1 MSDADDVVLDLAFYL
16 APAGEGHTSRRH
28 AHNLRRQ
35 MVQTAPVDHDD
46 AIATSEMTVLPL
58 MQQLERILQQKS
70 KTSVHLLPPVA
81 EPDTESAPG
90 SVSGSVSDGLRSPV
104 SPSSA
109 SVHSARRSLTNS
121 MASDPRRPRPLRQ
134 PLNAPLIPQYD
145 PERVYDHNQASAN
158 PNKRFL
164 KISEAESRAATRK
177 TTPPPT
183 KPNHTRSAP
192 SVPTTQFSAP
202 REIPLEFPV
211 SQSSNA
217 SVSTDKPLQPRH
229 TRSNLAFLFALV
241 QLLKKHTNQ
250 TVSSQATGTTAST
263 TKPGGRKR
271 SLTLERL
278 RFLSFGSLPSPQPAL
293 TPPASTAANSSKRI
307 MLEQPKKRGFFRS
320 LFKSR
325 SKLLL
330 VESHLLPD
338 VLGMSD
344 NSQSKRPLKR
354 PAPST
359 QQPRADEA
367 QKKKT
372 VSPKSSL
379 PRLNPLKMRPKSE
392 VFSKST
398 PAQGYQ
404 EKVTVPKAS
413 TFNLNTSKVPNSS
426 NSDTFTSPTALKPQ
440 PPGPLVNKQEPVV
453 AAPAAAKADID
464 IPKPKYQPMTLD
476 PSRSRPQSPIDN
488 SLRSLAPP
496 ALPPNHIFSPGL
508 PIIGSVTDDLLLDDF
523 DVLLALF
530 EYRDDPPQKLSLAR
544 RTPEPESSSIGGD
557 YRSLD
562 HSPGHGFGSSPSPP
576 LRSPTTRRH
585 RPAANVA
592 NGGPGGRFTGNNANS
607 SNENTAFLDVPQS
620 GGGNPQFV
628 APFSRVTSTSLRV
641 LRGLMELKKDAL
653 LGEALFPKLLNAQE
667 VELIV
672 LLERLRLMRLVR
684 LNKRLLFV
692 GYSGDLENIT
702 HIPGVLLPL
711 QMVNNLPVKR
721 LLLILKHSLLRRL
734 IRLRQGLM
742 PTPALAMLDARGSDE
757 GDFSEFS
764 DFMDIDNVL
773 FNQLPIVTARALATS
788 LPALIQVAGAL
799 PVPILADRLDAVLA
813 QASQNTLAP
822 PVPPASLIQ
831 APLQAALQQAQQPHI
846 LFDDPS
852 SPTDLSDVTEE
863 SGAHSPESGAVNKK
877 GTAVLSLTL
886 LRQDETPLPEPK
898 VLPPISSGVVPSP
911 PVAPM
916 TSMAPLSPSSLVLS
930 ETSAAYSPILHT
942 AVKMLPVID
951 GHLNNRPILM
961 SFRLG
966 GQGLLFSRA
975 NAFAGFAMQ
984 GLGSHQLF
992 TMLLDELDYSVGGGF
1007 GLDLDDDVIAA
1018 PRAPAIVTPKL
1029 RVKSSPV
1036 NNKSVAHP
1044 AAPVAP
1050 LVASKLDSPRLFTLM
1065 FSRKLH
1071 KKQSQA
1077 LMTLAR
1083 VVIPEPPQPM
1093 PAVRFSSRII
1103 LYDTYNGEEYDRHPD
1118 TATCNQLTP
1127 ALAQQIKEELNALKS
1142 QMEIHIESRC
1152 NTHFF

>member
-1 MSDADDVVLDLAFYL
+1 MSDADDVVLDSAFYS

-35 MVQTAPVDHDD
+35 TVQTALVEHDD
-46 AIATSEMTVLPL
+46 AIATSEMTVSPS

-70 KTSVHLLPPVA
+70 KTSVHSLPPVA

-90 SVSGSVSDGLRSPV
+90 SASGSVSDGSRSPG

-134 PLNAPLIPQYD
+134 PSNAPSIPQYD

-158 PNKRFL
+158 SNKRFL

-217 SVSTDKPLQPRH
+217 SVSTDKPSQPRH
-229 TRSNLAFLFALV
+229 TRSNSAFSFASV
-241 QLLKKHTNQ
+241 QLSKKHTNQ

-271 SLTLERL
+271 SSTLERL
-278 RFLSFGSLPSPQPAL
+278 RFSSFGSSPSPQPAP
-293 TPPASTAANSSKRI
+293 TPPDSTAANSSKRI
-307 MLEQPKKRGFFRS
+307 MSEQPKKRGFFRS

-325 SKLLL
+325 SKSSL
-330 VESHLLPD
+330 VESHSLPD
-338 VLGMSD
+338 VSGMSD

-392 VFSKST
+392 IFSKST
-398 PAQGYQ
+398 PVKGYP

-413 TFNLNTSKVPNSS
+413 TFNLNTSKIPNSS
-426 NSDTFTSPTALKPQ
+426 NSDSFTPPTASKPQ
-440 PPGPLVNKQEPVV
+440 PPGPSINTQEPVV
-453 AAPAAAKADID
+453 AAPTVAKADTD
-464 IPKPKYQPMTLD
+464 NPEPKYQPMTLD

-496 ALPPNHIFSPGL
+496 ASPPPHIFSPGS
-508 PIIGSVTDDLLLDDF
+508 PIIGSVTDDSLLDDF
-523 DVLLALF
+523 DVSSASF

-592 NGGPGGRFTGNNANS
+592 NGGPSGRFSGKNTNAS
-607 SNENTAFLDVPQS
+607 DENTAFLDVPQS

-628 APFSRVTSTSLRV
+628 APFSRVTSTSSRV
-641 LRGLMELKKDAL
+641 SRGSMESKKDAL
-653 LGEALFPKLLNAQE
+653 LGEALFPKSLNAQE
-667 VELIV
+667 VESIV
-672 LLERLRLMRLVR
+672 SLERSRSMRSVR
-684 LNKRLLFV
+684 SNKRSSFV
-692 GYSGDLENIT
+692 GYSGDSENIT
-702 HIPGVLLPL
+702 HIPGVSSPS

-721 LLLILKHSLLRRL
+721 SSSILKHSSSRRS
-734 IRLRQGLM
+734 IRSRQGSM
-742 PTPALAMLDARGSDE
+742 PTPASAMSDARGSDE

-764 DFMDIDNVL
+764 DFMDIDNVS
-773 FNQLPIVTARALATS
+773 FNQSPIVTARASATS
-788 LPALIQVAGAL
+788 SPALIQVAGAS
-799 PVPILADRLDAVLA
+799 PVPISADHLDAVLA
-813 QASQNTLAP
+813 QATQNTSAP
-822 PVPPASLIQ
+822 PVPPALSIQ

-846 LFDDPS
+846 SFDDPS

-877 GTAVLSLTL
+877 GTAVLSSTSS
-886 LRQDETPLPEPK
+886 RQDETPLPEPK
-898 VLPPISSGVVPSP
+898 VSPPISSGVVPSP

-916 TSMAPLSPSSLVLS
+916 TSMAPLSPSSSVSS

-942 AVKMLPVID
+942 AVKMSPVID
-951 GHLNNRPILM
+951 GHLNNRPISM
-961 SFRLG
+961 SFRSG
-966 GQGLLFSRA
+966 GQGSSFSRA

-984 GLGSHQLF
+984 GSGSHQSF
-992 TMLLDELDYSVGGGF
+992 TMSLDESDYSVGGGF
-1007 GLDLDDDVIAA
+1007 GSDSDDDVIAA
-1018 PRAPAIVTPKL
+1018 PRAPAIVTPKS

-1036 NNKSVAHP
+1036 NNKPVVHP

-1050 LVASKLDSPRLFTLM
+1050 SVASKSDSPRSFTSM

-1077 LMTLAR
+1077 SMTSAR
-1083 VVIPEPPQPM
+1083 MVIPEPPQPM